1 MIDHGEMTA
10 DTTAVHAGIDN
21 YEFRPVVPP
30 IYQTSTFQ
38 YDSAEQ
44 GASLFAGEEHG
55 YIYTRMGNPTV
66 ESLEKS
72 VAALEGGLAAL
83 ACGSGMAA
91 IHTTFASILRAGDHV
106 V

>member
-1 MIDHGEMTA
+1 MIDHANTA
-10 DTTAVHAGIDN
+10 VDTMAVHAGIDH

-66 ESLEKS
+66 EALEKS
-72 VAALEGGLAAL
+72 VAALEGGTQHSHAAAVWL
-83 ACGSGMAA
+83 R
-91 IHTTFASILRAGDHV
+91 SIRH
-106 V
+106 